1 MKAKLKLDGGALKT
15 AFVKHIEKIL
25 FAGVA
30 LCFAWL
36 VYSAMNVQ
44 RYTKT
49 PDELVNVSRDTRTYL
64 ENQEFKLAEIP
75 EIVKVERFDE
85 AQIVDPE
92 QAASDWKAFLPSNKP
107 QQRRKQPLVLAPTSL
122 RAQAGIGAIATN
134 ADEVTRLERE
144 RQRMEFQ
151 EEEQE
156 KQRREMERNQPNPG
170 AASPYGPMA
179 QSGSGRRRTGEG
191 GGAGSPYGPG
201 IGPGAGGRR
210 GEGGGEGG
218 RGRRGPADS
227 PYGPSMSPYGAT
239 APAVDEEPV
248 EVPIVSAT
256 PDMILKGE
264 RWVCITGLVP
274 GKKQFEEYKKAL
286 GSDPQM
292 LESPQYL
299 WFEVQRAEFK
309 PGKAVADTDWQ
320 DVDVKKALKGI
331 QEWATQYPEVADTKD
346 GSLHPM
352 LAMPLPPLVTRNWGA
367 EVVHEPE
374 IEKLDPT
381 AQMDQYLMIREQL
394 EEAKKRAEE
403 GKTEGA
409 EGSGSEPTAQPV
421 DPAAPPADD
430 WEFLGGGGGGYGG
443 GGEGRGPSPYGPS
456 MGGGHGG
463 GSPYGPSMGGGR
475 SPYGPS
481 MGGGRSPYGPSM
493 GGGSPYGPMGGGRE
507 GGMMTGMS
515 MTPPD
520 HFLLRFFD
528 FSVESGKSYVYRVRL
543 RVRNPNWGMLP
554 AQLESPSLRDEPYIL
569 GEWSGVTDAARVP
582 GDTALVAGEPKI
594 NRSTLEPSAKVVVA
608 KFNADKGVMA
618 TVEESVTRGQIANF
632 FQKEISYIDPV
643 LQKVEEFNDLSL
655 NTDLTV
661 VDILGGATVGK
672 NSAKIAPGRM
682 LLMDSDGNFE
692 IREELTDRTAFNSAI
707 AEQKRV
713 KEAKETGVAGAIGGG
728 ASPYGP
734 SPYGPSR
741 GPSASP
747 YGPALPRGGG
757 ESKGGR

>member
-1 MKAKLKLDGGALKT
+1 MKAKLKLDAGAIKSGL
-15 AFVKHIEKIL
+15 VKHIEKIL
-25 FAGVA
+25 FAGVL

-49 PDELVNVSRDTRTYL
+49 PEELSTVSNETRNYL
-64 ENQEFKLAEIP
+64 ENQQFDLAAIP
-75 EIVKVERFDE
+75 EIVKVERFQE
-85 AQIVDPE
+85 PKLVDPL
-92 QAASDWKAFLPSNKP
+92 QAASDWKTFVPADRA

-144 RQRMEFQ
+144 RQRMEMQ
-151 EEEQE
+151 EEEAE
-156 KQRREMERNQPNPG
+156 KQRKELERNQPNPG

-179 QSGSGRRRTGEG
+179 QSGAGRRRTGEG
-191 GGAGSPYGPG
+191 GAGAAPYGPNAGGRGGEGGRSRRVAADSPYGPG
-201 IGPGAGGRR
+201 IGPGGL
-210 GEGGGEGG
+210 
-218 RGRRGPADS
+218 
-227 PYGPSMSPYGAT
+227 AT
-239 APAVDEEPV
+239 PAVEEEPV
-248 EVPIVSAT
+248 EVPIVAAS

-274 GKKQFEEYKKAL
+274 GKKQFEEFKKAL

-292 LESPQYL
+292 LEAPQYL

-320 DVDVKKALKGI
+320 DVDVKKALKGV

-352 LAMPLPPLVTRNWGA
+352 LAMALPPLVTRNWGA
-367 EVVHEPE
+367 EVVHAPE

-381 AQMDQYLMIREQL
+381 AQMDQYLLIREQL
-394 EEAKKRAEE
+394 AEAKKRAEE

-409 EGSGSEPTAQPV
+409 EGSGSEPSAQQV
-421 DPAAPPADD
+421 DPAAPPSDD
-430 WEFLGGGGGGYGG
+430 WEYLGGGASGGGGYGG

-456 MGGGHGG
+456 VGGGHGG
-463 GSPYGPSMGGGR
+463 GSPYGPSVGGGR

-481 MGGGRSPYGPSM
+481 VGGGRSPYGPSL
-493 GGGSPYGPMGGGRE
+493 GGGSPYGPMGGRE
-507 GGMMTGMS
+507 GSGMMTGMS

-543 RVRNPNWGMLP
+543 RVRNPNWGLLP
-554 AQLESPSLRDEPYIL
+554 AQLESPSLRDEQYIM

-582 GDTALVAGEPKI
+582 GDTALVAGEPKL

-618 TVEESVTRGQIANF
+618 TVEESVLRGQVANF

-661 VDILGGATVGK
+661 VDILGGAIVGK
-672 NSAKIAPGRM
+672 NSAKVAPGRM
-682 LLMDSDGNFE
+682 LLMDSEGNFE
-692 IREELTDRTAFNSAI
+692 IREELTDRTAFNSAT

-713 KEAKETGVAGAIGGG
+713 KEAKETGVAGAIGG

-734 SPYGPSR
+734 SPYGPPR
-741 GPSASP
+741 GPGGASP
-747 YGPALPRGGG
+747 YGPAMPRGGA